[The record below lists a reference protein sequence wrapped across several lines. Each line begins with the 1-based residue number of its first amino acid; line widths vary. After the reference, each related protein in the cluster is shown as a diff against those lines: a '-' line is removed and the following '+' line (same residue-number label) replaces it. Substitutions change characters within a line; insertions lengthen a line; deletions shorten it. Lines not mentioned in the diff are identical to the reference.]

1 MLFVLQPG
9 NDPYAFVEFA
19 EHQAAAAALM
29 AMNKRMCLGR
39 VSRFECFM
47 LMLFESAVS
56 EACVRVCEYHR
67 PCLREHTHVVRIA
80 AWK

>member
-1 MLFVLQPG
+1 MSHTHALLCICTFVIFQPG

-39 VSRFECFM
+39 VS
-47 LMLFESAVS
+47 V
-56 EACVRVCEYHR
+56 VG
-67 PCLREHTHVVRIA
+67 CLLYVYIDHM
-80 AWK
+80 

>member
-1 MLFVLQPG
+1 MLFQPG

-39 VSRFECFM
+39 VSVCLCISGSRVRERD
-47 LMLFESAVS
+47 V
-56 EACVRVCEYHR
+56 CVCCVINW
-67 PCLREHTHVVRIA
+67 L
-80 AWK
+80 

>member
-1 MLFVLQPG
+1 MFNCAMHGTVWRLVLCLCIWFQPG

-39 VSRFECFM
+39 VSVF
-47 LMLFESAVS
+47 AVYMGPMC
-56 EACVRVCEYHR
+56 ERERDVCVCVINW
-67 PCLREHTHVVRIA
+67 L
-80 AWK
+80 